1 MASDDDLLRYRDQ
14 FPGLED
20 AVYMVSHS
28 MGCMP
33 ARARDDLRAFCDAWE
48 KKGVDCW
55 DDWLPEV
62 EAAGNRIARLLSAPE
77 GTVCMQQNVSTA
89 MAVVA
94 SCLEYTPERNKVV
107 YSSLNFPSVS
117 YVWKAEE
124 RRGAKVHIVESED
137 GVTVDTQAMLDAID
151 EHTVCVP
158 ISHVIFRSSYLQD
171 AAAICRKARAVG
183 AHVILDCYQSVGCMP
198 VDIVD
203 LGASFACG
211 GSHKWL
217 CGAGGAAYLYVRSD
231 LIDQFEPRITGWF
244 ASDSPFAFSF
254 PAQSYAEGIWRY
266 MNGTMAVAAY
276 YQSRAGQEIVAEI
289 GQHRIREKS
298 QRQTQ
303 RIVELVDERDFKL
316 NSPRDPEQRGGA
328 IIFDFVGA
336 ADVARELA
344 RRRFFCDHR
353 PGVGIRVGPHFYT
366 TDDEIERFFAEL
378 DVIRKGA

>member
-1 MASDDDLLRYRDQ
+1 MEDDLLSWRDE
-14 FPGLED
+14 FPSLD
-20 AVYMVSHS
+20 DCVYMVSHS

-33 ARARDDLRAFCDAWE
+33 RRARADLSEFLALWEAKSVDAW
-48 KKGVDCW
+48 DA
-55 DDWLPEV
+55 WLPAV

-124 RRGAKVHIVESED
+124 RRGARVHVVESAD

-151 EHTVCVP
+151 ERTVAVP
-158 ISHVIFRSSYLQD
+158 ISHVIFRSSYRQD
-171 AAAICRKARAVG
+171 AAAICRKARSVG

-217 CGAGGAAYLYVRSD
+217 CGAGGAGYLYVRQD
-231 LIDQFEPRITGWF
+231 LIGAFEPRVTGWF
-244 ASDSPFAFSF
+244 ASESPFAFGF
-254 PAQSYAEGIWRY
+254 PSQEYADGIWRY

-276 YQSRAGQEIVAEI
+276 YQARAGQEIVDEI
-289 GQHRIREKS
+289 GVHRIRAKS

-303 RIVELVDERDFKL
+303 HILELCDQRGFTL
-316 NSPRDPEQRGGA
+316 NTPRDPEQRGGA
-328 IIFDFVGA
+328 VVFDFVGA
-336 ADVARELA
+336 ADVARELG

-366 TDDEIERFFAEL
+366 SEDEIERFFLEV
-378 DVIRKGA
+378 DRIRKG